1 MKPARRHAARGTVH
15 RAAPYR
21 RHLGVLAAAL
31 LIASCTPTPAPER
44 DEGRDYAFGTLQTMA
59 EKARLERSK
68 GIEVAHLQIF
78 WDRYETREGHFS
90 SRYRDGVRRSL
101 KRLQRAGSLVEVSL
115 GLHHAPGWLF
125 RKYPEA
131 AYVDQD
137 GNRLTDAPNMVF
149 SRTVREKAQ
158 RYVDRVARDIGLDNF
173 WAIRVGVS
181 GTGEFGYPSGP
192 EDNAYWAF
200 DANAQSPSPAG
211 RPAGTPANPFPGW
224 RPGQRDYHG
233 SRFTEARVR
242 LWYDW
247 YLRALSGAV
256 NWQIAYYRSLR
267 YDGVLKVLVA
277 GSGYYPRD
285 YRRAV
290 QRHLD
295 ASAGNRLIALGVG
308 FFRTLGQIRYRHHV
322 QIVPTSLVD
331 GTGRPRNNGCSPT
344 DRQVD
349 VLSPPDRVHD
359 QWSSMRWVS
368 RIARQHGF
376 TLLNGESAGTQVS
389 PYHPGVM
396 SAAARQM
403 HTCGLQGLMWAFDSN
418 LYDGTPG
425 SSLADYSAVI
435 SRYN

>member
-1 MKPARRHAARGTVH
+1 MKPARRQSAGSVN

-21 RHLGVLAAAL
+21 RHLGFLAAAL
-31 LIASCTPTPAPER
+31 LVASCAPAVER
-44 DEGRDYAFGTLQTMA
+44 DDARRHYVFGTLQTMA
-59 EKARLERSK
+59 QKVRLERSK
-68 GIEVAHLQIF
+68 GVEVAHLQIF
-78 WDRYETREGHFS
+78 WDRYEPREGHFS

-101 KRLQRAGSLVEVSL
+101 ERFQRAGSLVEVSL

-125 RKYPEA
+125 DAYPEA

-149 SRTVREKAQ
+149 SQTVREKAQ
-158 RYVDRVARDIGLDNF
+158 RYVAQVNRDLGLDNF

-181 GTGEFGYPSGP
+181 GTGEFGYPSGGG
-192 EDNAYWAF
+192 NNSYWAF

-211 RPAGTPANPFPGW
+211 RPPGTPANPYPGW
-224 RPGQRDYHG
+224 KPGQRDYRG
-233 SRFTEARVR
+233 AKFTEAQVR
-242 LWYDW
+242 AWYDW

-256 NWQIAYYRSLR
+256 NWQIEYYRSLR
-267 YDGVLKVLVA
+267 YQGFLKVLLA

-285 YRRAV
+285 YLRAV
-290 QRHLD
+290 ERRLD
-295 ASAGNRLIALGVG
+295 ESAGNRLVALGVG
-308 FFRTLGQIRYRHHV
+308 FFRTVGQIRARHNV

-331 GTGRPRNNGCSPT
+331 GTGEPRNNGCSPD
-344 DRQVD
+344 DREVD
-349 VLSPPDRVHD
+349 VLSPPERVHD

-376 TLLNGESAGTQVS
+376 ALLNGESAGTQIS

-396 SAAARQM
+396 STAARQM
-403 HTCGLQGLMWAFDSN
+403 ETCGLRGLMWAFDSN

-435 SRYN
+435 SRYH